1 MEFFP
6 RQRRRTTLKD
16 WSPKHNNEDEK
27 RIRLNFLIVLS
38 GNITGI
44 PDFVNDGFVAIEKE
58 GARIGKVCFETEL
71 EGVTL
76 DIYET
81 PEANKKTLLLPAA
94 TLRQFTLLRK
104 DEKTVLAF
112 NTTVPRSKD
121 LLHFADK
128 YEDCDMFIA
137 FDATQAKLVFTSD
150 EDDPNQTKLGFKD
163 KDPDEEE
170 DDTED
175 KEVEKVAKNF
185 GVNQKRIARELPAKA
200 AKGKR

>member
-38 GNITGI
+38 GNISGI

-58 GARIGKVCFETEL
+58 TAHIDKILFSAEL

-76 DIYET
+76 DIYDT
-81 PEANKKTLLLPAA
+81 PEAVKKALLLPAA
-94 TLRQFTLLRK
+94 TLRQFALTRK
-104 DEKTVLAF
+104 DDKTILSF

-121 LLHFADK
+121 LLNFADK
-128 YEDCDMFIA
+128 YEDCDMFIS
-137 FDATQAKLVFTSD
+137 FDATQAKLTFNAD
-150 EDDPNQTKLGFKD
+150 EDDPNQTKLGFND
-163 KDPDEEE
+163 AEPEGEE
-170 DDTED
+170 DDDSE
-175 KEVEKVAKNF
+175 EVETIRKNF
-185 GVNQKRIARELPAKA
+185 GVKAGKA
-200 AKGKR
+200 AKSKK